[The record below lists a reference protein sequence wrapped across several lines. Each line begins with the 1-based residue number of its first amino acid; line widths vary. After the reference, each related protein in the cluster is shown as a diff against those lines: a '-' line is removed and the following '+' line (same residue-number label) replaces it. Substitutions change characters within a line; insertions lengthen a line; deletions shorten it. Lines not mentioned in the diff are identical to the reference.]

1 MMALAVIVAIA
12 GCDLSTTRGDIAS
25 ISTLELPAPSVVI
38 GDVLRDSLGTPTPLS
53 IEVFDATG
61 TPIANAPVVFTA
73 PDTTIAVD
81 ASGVVHGLFRDTI
94 GARVIAGA
102 GGLQTP
108 VSHLFV
114 SVPPTVAAKTT
125 TTTTPTIVFDTH
137 ALDTLAQSNWSPL
150 LGVTM
155 TDASKVGAQGFIV
168 RYSIVRSPTPLKA
181 GVPTAYIGND
191 IGAATARDTT
201 DRTGAAA
208 RRVVLRQAAIGDIDL
223 LSGTK
228 TDTII
233 VRATASYGGQA
244 IPGTPLDFFIPVSK
258 KP

>member
-1 MMALAVIVAIA
+1 MALAVIVAIA
-12 GCDLSTTRGDIAS
+12 ACDLSTTQGDIAS

-38 GDVLRDSLGTPTPLS
+38 GDVLRDSLGTPAPLS

-73 PDTTIAVD
+73 PDTTIKVD
-81 ASGVVHGLFRDTI
+81 PSGVVHGLFRDTI

-108 VSHLFV
+108 VTRLFV
-114 SVPPTVAAKTT
+114 SVPPTIAAKTA
-125 TTTTPTIVFDTH
+125 TTTPTIVFDTH
-137 ALDTLAQSNWSPL
+137 ALDTIAQSNWSPL

-155 TDASKVGAQGFIV
+155 TDANKVGAQGFIV
-168 RYSIVRSPTPLKA
+168 AYSIVRSPAPLKA

-201 DRTGAAA
+201 DHTGTAA
-208 RRVVLRQAAIGDIDL
+208 RRVVLRQAAIGDTGL
-223 LSGTK
+223 LNGTK

-244 IPGTPLDFFIPVSK
+244 IPGTPIDFFIPVSR